1 MKVKSVSR
9 SVMTDSLQPKD
20 KSPPGFSICGI
31 LKARILGWAA
41 HPFLQGV
48 FLTQG
53 LNLGLLHCRQI
64 LNHLSHQ
71 GRPYMYIRKYIYIYI
86 YIYIYTHTH
95 THTHIYIFIYKLN
108 HFAVHLKLTQH
119 CESSIL
125 QFKKSF

>member
-1 MKVKSVSR
+1 MKVKSVSC

-31 LKARILGWAA
+31 LKARILGCVAI
-41 HPFLQGV
+41 PFLQGV

-53 LNLGLLHCRQI
+53 LNMGLLHCGQI

-86 YIYIYTHTH
+86 YTHTY